1 MFTIVSLMSQKLAMF
16 YITDT
21 VTMAGNLEIVPEPI
35 DDVCTD
41 TPKKKWTPE
50 HLCDSLIWYFQCG
63 KDEVAVYSHFT
74 HAYRHY
80 LAGEPDSPANEVD
93 RDDMWNQLMC
103 AAIQFGHETLL
114 DRLVR
119 ENRFPSRQ
127 SMHGGQLQRWGK
139 PKVNCLKYTTTLY
152 N

>member
-1 MFTIVSLMSQKLAMF
+1 MLQKLAMF

-21 VTMAGNLEIVPEPI
+21 VTMASNSEIVPEPFYN
-35 DDVCTD
+35 VCTH
-41 TPKKKWTPE
+41 TRKKKWTPE
-50 HLCDSLIWYFQCG
+50 HLCDSLIWDFQCG
-63 KDEVAVYSHFT
+63 KDEVAVYSHFMY
-74 HAYRHY
+74 AYRHY

-103 AAIQFGHETLL
+103 AAIQFGHDTLL

-127 SMHGGQLQRWGK
+127 SMDGWQLRRWLK